1 MKIVRYPHPS
11 LRYVAKPIS
20 GIDKQVQL
28 QIGAMLDAMYEGKGL
43 GLAGPQVVYPFQV
56 FVMNLEPENRDKQA
70 VFINPVI
77 IDRKSSVEGEE
88 GCLSFPG
95 LYQRVRRAKT
105 VSYRAYNLSGELVEG
120 TTACE
125 LEARVWQHEVDHLH
139 GELFI
144 DKMGPI
150 ARLAARSELHDFERE
165 YRKAQ
170 EKGEI
175 PSNADLK
182 KTLEILQ
189 PPDPSPPPR
198 RILSVRHQ
206 KSSLARGSGL

>member
-11 LRYVAKPIS
+11 LRHVARPLTA
-20 GIDKQVQL
+20 IDKQVQL
-28 QIGAMLDAMYEGKGL
+28 QIGAMLDLMYEGKGL
-43 GLAGPQVVYPFQV
+43 GLAGPQVVYPFQI
-56 FVMNLEPENRDKQA
+56 FVMNLDPEDKAKQS

-77 IDRKSSVEGEE
+77 IDRKSTIEGEE

-105 VSYRAYNLSGELVEG
+105 VRYRAYDLKGDLVEG
-120 TTACE
+120 TTKSD

-150 ARLAARSELHDFERE
+150 ARLASRNELKEFERE

-175 PSNADLK
+175 PPDADIK
-182 KTLEILQ
+182 KQLELLQ
-189 PPDPSPPPR
+189 GGGSPDPAPPPGA
-198 RILSVRHQ
+198 LV
-206 KSSLARGSGL
+206 

>member
-11 LRYVAKPIS
+11 LRHVAQPLTA
-20 GIDKQVQL
+20 IDKDVQL
-28 QIGAMLDAMYEGKGL
+28 QIGAMLELMYEGKGL

-56 FVMNLEPENRDKQA
+56 FVMNLEPEQKDKEA
-70 VFINPVI
+70 VFINPII

-105 VSYRAYNLSGELVEG
+105 VRYRAYDLKGEMVEG
-120 TTACE
+120 TTTTD

-144 DKMGPI
+144 DKMGP
-150 ARLAARSELHDFERE
+150 LAKLSSRGDLKEFERD

-170 EKGEI
+170 DKGEI
-175 PSNADLK
+175 PSDADIK
-182 KTLEILQ
+182 KLLEILQ
-189 PPDPSPPPR
+189 GGGSVEPPD
-198 RILSVRHQ
+198 
-206 KSSLARGSGL
+206 SSAVL

>member
-11 LRYVAKPIS
+11 LRHIAQPLP

-28 QIGAMLDAMYEGKGL
+28 QIGAMLDAMYAEKGL

-56 FVMNLEPENRDKQA
+56 FVMNLEPENKEMQR
-70 VFINPVI
+70 VYINPVI

-105 VSYRAYNLSGELVEG
+105 IRYRAYNLNGELVEG
-120 TTACE
+120 TTTSD
-125 LEARVWQHEVDHLH
+125 LEARLWQHEVDHLH

-144 DKMGPI
+144 DKMGP
-150 ARLAARSELHDFERE
+150 LAKLASRNELREFERE

-175 PSNADLK
+175 ASDVELK
-182 KTLEILQ
+182 KMLELLQ
-189 PPDPSPPPR
+189 GGGTPEPTASAAV
-198 RILSVRHQ
+198 L
-206 KSSLARGSGL
+206 

>member
-11 LRYVAKPIS
+11 LRHVAKPLT

-28 QIGAMLDAMYEGKGL
+28 QIGAMLDLMYEGKGL

-56 FVMNLEPENRDKQA
+56 FVMNLEPEDKSKQA

-77 IDRKSSVEGEE
+77 IERKSTVEGEE

-105 VSYRAYNLSGELVEG
+105 VRYRAYDLKGDLIEG
-120 TTACE
+120 TTGSD

-150 ARLAARSELHDFERE
+150 AKLASRNDLKEFERE

-175 PSNADLK
+175 PPDADIK
-182 KTLEILQ
+182 KQLELLQ
-189 PPDPSPPPR
+189 GGGSPDAAPPAAAV
-198 RILSVRHQ
+198 L
-206 KSSLARGSGL
+206 

>member
-11 LRYVAKPIS
+11 LRHVAKPLT
-20 GIDKQVQL
+20 GLDKQVQL
-28 QIGAMLDAMYEGKGL
+28 QIGAMLDLMYEGKGL

-56 FVMNLEPENRDKQA
+56 FVMNLEPEDKDKQS

-77 IDRKSSVEGEE
+77 IDRKSTVEGEE

-105 VSYRAYNLSGELVEG
+105 VRYRAYDLKGELIEG
-120 TTACE
+120 TSQCD

-150 ARLAARSELHDFERE
+150 ARLASRNELKEFERE

-175 PSNADLK
+175 PADADIK
-182 KTLEILQ
+182 KHLELLQ
-189 PPDPSPPPR
+189 GGGSPDASPPAGAV
-198 RILSVRHQ
+198 L
-206 KSSLARGSGL
+206 

>member
-11 LRYVAKPIS
+11 LRFAAKPLTA
-20 GIDKQVQL
+20 IDKQVQL
-28 QIGAMLDAMYEGKGL
+28 SIGAMLELMYEGKGL

-56 FVMNLEPENRDKQA
+56 FVMNLEPEQRDKEA
-70 VFINPVI
+70 VFINPI
-77 IDRKSSVEGEE
+77 IIERKSTIEGEE

-105 VSYRAYNLSGELVEG
+105 VRYRAYNLTGDMIEG
-120 TTACE
+120 TTTSD

-144 DKMGPI
+144 DKMGPLAKLS
-150 ARLAARSELHDFERE
+150 ARGDLHQFERE

-175 PSNADLK
+175 PSDADIK

-189 PPDPSPPPR
+189 GGGTPEPPAAGA
-198 RILSVRHQ
+198 VM
-206 KSSLARGSGL
+206 

>member
-11 LRYVAKPIS
+11 LRHVAKPLTA
-20 GIDKQVQL
+20 IDKDVQL
-28 QIGAMLDAMYEGKGL
+28 KIGAMLDLMYEGKGL

-56 FVMNLEPENRDKQA
+56 FVMNLEPEQKDKEA
-70 VFINPVI
+70 VFINPII

-95 LYQRVRRAKT
+95 LYQRVRRSKT
-105 VSYRAYNLSGELVEG
+105 VTYRAYNLKGEMIEG
-120 TTACE
+120 ITTSD
-125 LEARVWQHEVDHLH
+125 LEARLWQHEVDHLH

-144 DKMGPI
+144 DKMGPL
-150 ARLAARSELHDFERE
+150 ARLNSRGDLQQFERE

-175 PSNADLK
+175 PSDADIK

-189 PPDPSPPPR
+189 GGGSDEPP
-198 RILSVRHQ
+198 
-206 KSSLARGSGL
+206 ASGEVL